1 MASGSPQLS
10 RDYGLVAIMPL
21 LLMATE
27 QSPITYYTRKNF
39 GILSSWYDG
48 KGDVIH
54 LMFPC
59 SK

>member
-27 QSPITYYTRKNF
+27 HTPLHIIQER
-39 GILSSWYDG
+39 ILVYCQAG
-48 KGDVIH
+48 MMEKVT
-54 LMFPC
+54 
-59 SK
+59 